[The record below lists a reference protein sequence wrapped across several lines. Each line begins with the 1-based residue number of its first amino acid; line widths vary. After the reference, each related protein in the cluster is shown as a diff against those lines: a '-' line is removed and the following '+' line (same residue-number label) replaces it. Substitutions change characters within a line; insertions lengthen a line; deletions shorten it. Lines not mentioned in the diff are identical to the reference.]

1 MNTKNTLT
9 ILFAKK
15 LKGDVMLS
23 EFIPE
28 CPRLHPG
35 MMVSDDSP
43 RYDREW
49 VCRCCGTRLYANA
62 LGVPQLPEI
71 NPEQPTKEGV
81 GNLTGKPRSN
91 QSRYRYLRDDSAG
104 GKWYE

>member
-1 MNTKNTLT
+1 MWT
-9 ILFAKK
+9 AKK
-15 LKGDVMLS
+15 RGAGDVMLS

-35 MMVSDDSP
+35 MMVRDDSP

-49 VCRCCGTRLYANA
+49 VCRCCGTRLYPDA

-71 NPEQPTKEGV
+71 STEQPTKDGV
-81 GNLTGKPRSN
+81 GNLTGRPRNN